1 MTPRRCS
8 TAWPTRRA
16 SITIGCSRCIAINSE
31 RIPLI
36 RRQDVRGFVERQPVW
51 LARPLGRYMDTPF
64 WSASLQVML
73 GGLLVFAAGILI
85 GSA

>member
-1 MTPRRCS
+1 MFNGMADEESEHRHRLLTLYRDKF
-8 TAWPTRRA
+8 
-16 SITIGCSRCIAINSE
+16 GE

-51 LARPLGRYMDTPF
+51 LARYMDTPF

>member
-1 MTPRRCS
+1 MFNGMANEESEHHHRLLTLYRDKF
-8 TAWPTRRA
+8 
-16 SITIGCSRCIAINSE
+16 GE

-73 GGLLVFAAGILI
+73 GGLLVFAAGILS